1 MTNPFFNKSEKF
13 YLRAQ
18 IARIAQSTTLVPK
31 GVYRLDEED
40 KNLIVENLPEEGPV
54 PIPST
59 SQMGKLDFWVHYQRS
74 ILKCNRLTIMEP
86 EVLEEEDPE
95 VARKKAEMSDP

>member
-1 MTNPFFNKSEKF
+1 VTNPFFNKSEKF

-31 GVYRLDEED
+31 GVYRLDEDTKE
-40 KNLIVENLPEEGPV
+40 IVENLPEEGPV

-86 EVLEEEDPE
+86 EIIEDLDPE
-95 VARKKAEMSDP
+95 LARKEAEMSDP